1 MRITDLRSRVV
12 AVPIKKSTYVSG
24 LNEELFRIAVIV
36 ELFTDEGYVGLGEAV
51 PPVDVEATKRII
63 DSAKRLLVGEE
74 VFNLEPLKKKVYAYY
89 NLSHLHLHAANWAL
103 NAVDMALWDLIG
115 KSCSQPLYKVW
126 GGAFRKKI
134 PYYGAIQR
142 STVENVARQAEDLVK
157 RGFKTLYLKVGLD
170 EKEDLECVKAIR
182 EAVGYGDVKVRLDAN
197 QAWSPGKAI
206 KMINKLSKYEIEF
219 VDQPVLMYNL
229 DAMARVR
236 RAVDVP
242 IAAHESSWTFYEV
255 LNVIKKEA
263 ADIIHIDPRFDA
275 GFTGARISAGIAEA
289 AGLPVVMHSFHELG
303 IAQCAYMHLIASC
316 PNFVYANQTAYDDL
330 LDDVIEGGPLK
341 FKDGCMEVPE
351 RSGIGVELDEEK
363 VKEYQ
368 KLYEEV
374 RSKLT
379 KKFSKYRLMSY
390 RSFFK
395 SEDCE
400 KGLK

>member
-1 MRITDLRSRVV
+1 M
-12 AVPIKKSTYVSG
+12 
-24 LNEELFRIAVIV
+24 
-36 ELFTDEGYVGLGEAV
+36 
-51 PPVDVEATKRII
+51 
-63 DSAKRLLVGEE
+63 
-74 VFNLEPLKKKVYAYY
+74 
-89 NLSHLHLHAANWAL
+89 
-103 NAVDMALWDLIG
+103 
-115 KSCSQPLYKVW
+115 C
-126 GGAFRKKI
+126 
-134 PYYGAIQR
+134 
-142 STVENVARQAEDLVK
+142 
-157 RGFKTLYLKVGLD
+157 
-170 EKEDLECVKAIR
+170 IR
-182 EAVGYGDVKVRLDAN
+182 DR
-197 QAWSPGKAI
+197 
-206 KMINKLSKYEIEF
+206 NKLSKYEIEF

-351 RSGIGVELDEEK
+351 RPGIGVELDEEK

-368 KLYEEV
+368 KLYGEV

-379 KKFSKYRLMSY
+379 KNFLSIS
-390 RSFFK
+390 
-395 SEDCE
+395 
-400 KGLK
+400 

>member
-219 VDQPVLMYNL
+219 IDQPVLMYNL

-303 IAQCAYMHLIASC
+303 IAQCAYMHLIATC
-316 PNFVYANQTAYDDL
+316 PNF
-330 LDDVIEGGPLK
+330 I
-341 FKDGCMEVPE
+341 
-351 RSGIGVELDEEK
+351 
-363 VKEYQ
+363 
-368 KLYEEV
+368 
-374 RSKLT
+374 
-379 KKFSKYRLMSY
+379 
-390 RSFFK
+390 
-395 SEDCE
+395 
-400 KGLK
+400 